1 MASLTQIK
9 EISISDNQAFRKAIE
24 LNFFT
29 FVIVTY

>member
-1 MASLTQIK
+1 MASLAKIK
-9 EISISDNQAFRKAIE
+9 VISISDNQEIRKVIK